1 MPDIGFTHVALA
13 VASVPASVAFYER
26 YTDLRVVHRRT
37 DGSARIVWLSD
48 GRRPFVLVL
57 AEGQPTETPIGPFG
71 HLGIG
76 CPDRGEVDRLA
87 ALADEADC
95 LVKSPE
101 ESGYPVGYW
110 ALLRDP
116 DGNTVELSYGQEVAA
131 TVSARPDPN
140 LTRSVTPEP

>member
-13 VASVPASVAFYER
+13 VASVPTSVAFYER
-26 YTDLRVVHRRT
+26 YTHLRVVHRRA
-37 DGSARIVWLSD
+37 DGGAQVVWLSD
-48 GRRPFVLVL
+48 GHRPFVLVL

-76 CPDRGEVDRLA
+76 CPNRGEVDRLA
-87 ALADEADC
+87 ALADGAGC
-95 LVKSPE
+95 LVKTPQ

-131 TVSARPDPN
+131 TVSAR